1 MSECKYSFSEAIIKI
16 ESWCAYQDRCTF
28 EVEQKLT
35 SWNIPLEQQFEI
47 IKHLLSNRFL
57 DDKRFVESFVS
68 GKFKIKRWGKLKIKH
83 HLIQKRIDKQ
93 AIQTGLQTIDMDLYL
108 ETLKVLA
115 QKKFLEKKTKEDIW
129 AIKRRVCAYLA
140 YKGYESDLIHETVA
154 EVIKDKE

>member
-57 DDKRFVESFVS
+57 DDKRFIESFIS
-68 GKFKIKRWGKLKIKH
+68 GKFKIKRWGKIKIKH
-83 HLIQKRIDKQ
+83 HLIQKRIDKVS
-93 AIQTGLQTIDMDLYL
+93 IQEGLKTIDLDAYL
-108 ETLKVLA
+108 ETMKHLA
-115 QKKFLEKKTKEDIW
+115 QKKFLEKKVKDDLW
-129 AIKRRVCAYLA
+129 AIRRRVITYLA
-140 YKGYESDLIHETVA
+140 SKGYESDLIHDVVA
-154 EVIKDKE
+154 EVVK

>member
-35 SWNIPLEQQFEI
+35 SWNIPLEQQSEI

-68 GKFKIKRWGKLKIKH
+68 GKFKIKRWGKIKIKH
-83 HLIQKRIDKQ
+83 HLIQKRIDKVS
-93 AIQTGLQTIDMDLYL
+93 IQEGLKTIDLDAYL
-108 ETLKVLA
+108 ETMKHLA
-115 QKKFLEKKTKEDIW
+115 QKKFLEKKVKDDLW
-129 AIKRRVCAYLA
+129 AIRRRVSTYLA
-140 YKGYESDLIHETVA
+140 SKGYESDLIHDVVA
-154 EVIKDKE
+154 EVVK

>member
-35 SWNIPLEQQFEI
+35 SWNIPLEQQSEI

-68 GKFKIKRWGKLKIKH
+68 GKFKIKRWGKIKIKH
-83 HLIQKRIDKQ
+83 HLNQKRIDKVS
-93 AIQTGLQTIDMDLYL
+93 IQEGLKKIDLDAYL
-108 ETLKVLA
+108 ETMKHLA
-115 QKKFLEKKTKEDIW
+115 QKKFLEKKVKDDLW
-129 AIKRRVCAYLA
+129 AIRRRVSTYLA
-140 YKGYESDLIHETVA
+140 SKGYESDLIHDVVA
-154 EVIKDKE
+154 EVVK

>member
-35 SWNIPLEQQFEI
+35 SWNIPLEQQSEI

-68 GKFKIKRWGKLKIKH
+68 GKFKIKRWGKIKIKH
-83 HLIQKRIDKQ
+83 HLIQKRIDKVS
-93 AIQTGLQTIDMDLYL
+93 IQEGLKTIDLDAYL
-108 ETLKVLA
+108 ETMKHLA
-115 QKKFLEKKTKEDIW
+115 QKKFLEKKVKDDLW
-129 AIKRRVCAYLA
+129 AIRRRVITYLA
-140 YKGYESDLIHETVA
+140 SKGYESDLIHDVVA
-154 EVIKDKE
+154 EVVK

>member
-35 SWNIPLEQQFEI
+35 SWNIPLEQQSEI

-68 GKFKIKRWGKLKIKH
+68 GKFKIKRWGKIKIKH
-83 HLIQKRIDKQ
+83 HLIQKRIDKVS
-93 AIQTGLQTIDMDLYL
+93 IQEGLKTIDLDAYL
-108 ETLKVLA
+108 ETMKHLA
-115 QKKFLEKKTKEDIW
+115 QKKFLEKKVKDDLW
-129 AIKRRVCAYLA
+129 AIRRRVITYLTS
-140 YKGYESDLIHETVA
+140 KGYESDLIHDVVA
-154 EVIKDKE
+154 EVVK